1 MRRKKGYD
9 YYEMFIRM
17 GDYACNMAESLQDIL
32 KNFKVEE
39 LPEKMKE
46 LHEIEHDADAETH
59 EMMKNLAKEF
69 LPPIER
75 EDIIVLAQQLDDV
88 VDSIEDILLRLY
100 MYNVQEIRY
109 EAIEFMD
116 ILVECCNKIKQM
128 MEEFASF
135 RKSTKIHE
143 YIVEI
148 NHLED
153 DGDRLYIEAIRKLYV
168 EDNDVMNILI
178 WTQIFQCFE
187 DCCDVCEDVS
197 ESVESVIM
205 KNI

>member
-1 MRRKKGYD
+1 MKRKKGYD

-17 GDYACNMAESLQDIL
+17 GGHACNMAESLQDIL
-32 KNFKVEE
+32 KNFKAEE

-88 VDSIEDILLRLY
+88 VDSIEDILLRFY

-135 RKSTKIHE
+135 RKSAKIHE